1 MGGVGAR
8 VCERAGNEANNMET
22 QTQKIGAK
30 KNLWRDMAQRI
41 AHQIGAAFLSLWNNQ
56 GSPFSAVTKVKMA
69 SDLNK
74 GYYLTERDLRKFTA
88 GSRFFFAHKVKLS
101 YKLTNPRGGQGSLTG
116 RITGRAILRLDKR

>member
-1 MGGVGAR
+1 MK
-8 VCERAGNEANNMET
+8 T
-22 QTQKIGAK
+22 QTQRIGAK

-41 AHQIGAAFLSLWNNQ
+41 AHQIGAVFLSLWNNP
-56 GSPFSAVTKVKMA
+56 GRRFSAGYQSEDG
-69 SDLNK
+69 SDLNT
-74 GYYLTERDLRKFTA
+74 GCYLTERDLKKFTA